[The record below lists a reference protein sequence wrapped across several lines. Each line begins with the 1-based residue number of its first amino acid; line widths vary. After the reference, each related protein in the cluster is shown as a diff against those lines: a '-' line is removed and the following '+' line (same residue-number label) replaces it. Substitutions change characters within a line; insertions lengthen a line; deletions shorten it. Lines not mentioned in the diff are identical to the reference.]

1 MAEGWESVKIKLL
14 NEKCRPY
21 RAHDTD
27 SGLDLRANI
36 DRPVIILPHQ
46 VVLIPT
52 GVAVEL
58 PEGYEGQIRP
68 RSGLSKQGV
77 LAAYGTIDS
86 GYRGEIGVVL
96 VNMSDL
102 RPYKIEPYE
111 RIAQLVVA
119 PVHIPEI
126 EFVEELGGTE
136 RGAGGF
142 GSTGRS

>member
-1 MAEGWESVKIKLL
+1 MLKTKIKLL
-14 NEKCRPY
+14 NENCKPY
-21 RAHDTD
+21 RVHETD

-68 RSGLSKQGV
+68 RSGLSKRG
-77 LAAYGTIDS
+77 LMAAYGTVDN
-86 GYRGEIGVVL
+86 GYRGEVGVVL
-96 VNMSDL
+96 INTSDL
-102 RPYKIEPYE
+102 RPQKIEPYE
-111 RIAQLVVA
+111 RIAQLVIA

-126 EFVEELGGTE
+126 EFVDELGDTE

-142 GSTGRS
+142 GSSGRA

>member
-1 MAEGWESVKIKLL
+1 MLSMKIKLL
-14 NEKCRPY
+14 NESCKPY
-21 RAHDTD
+21 RVHETD

-36 DRPVIILPHQ
+36 VRPVTILPHE
-46 VVLIPT
+46 VVLVPT

-58 PEGYEGQIRP
+58 PEGFEGQIRP
-68 RSGLSKQGV
+68 RSGLSKQGI
-77 LAAYGTIDS
+77 LSAWGTVDN

-111 RIAQLVVA
+111 RIAQLIVA
-119 PVHIPEI
+119 PVHIPEV
-126 EFVEELGGTE
+126 EYVEELEETE

-142 GSTGRS
+142 GSTGRA